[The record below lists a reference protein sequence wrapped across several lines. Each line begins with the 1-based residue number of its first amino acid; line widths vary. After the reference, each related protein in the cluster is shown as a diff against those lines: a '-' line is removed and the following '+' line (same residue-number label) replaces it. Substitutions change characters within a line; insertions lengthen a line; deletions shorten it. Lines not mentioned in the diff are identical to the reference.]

1 MLGICLLYNAK
12 IIIEHHFTPEKVIDE
27 YNKDLII
34 FFSVFFL
41 ARTFL
46 HSSML

>member
-1 MLGICLLYNAK
+1 MLGISLLYNAK
-12 IIIEHHFTPEKVIDE
+12 IIIKHQNTPEKVLNED
-27 YNKDLII
+27 NKDLIF

-41 ARTFL
+41 ECTIL